1 MAETVRTPR
10 QRRSIDKKK
19 RIIEAGY
26 ALFAQK
32 GYYSTNTAEIA
43 KEAGVS
49 TGIVYGYFRD
59 KRDILIE
66 VMDIYV
72 EQVFRPVLEMFDKL
86 TPPLD
91 FDFILK
97 HAVDSAVKTHKQ
109 NAAIHEALH
118 SLSHTDEAV
127 RLRFIELEDEMTER
141 VAERLN
147 ACGIALPDA
156 KERVHLAK
164 KTVESYA
171 HECVYDKH
179 SYLSYPDMRILVVE
193 MLKGLFVGA

>member
-10 QRRSIDKKK
+10 QQRSIDKKN

-26 ALFAQK
+26 TLFAKK

-66 VMDIYV
+66 VMNIYV
-72 EQVFRPVLEMFDKL
+72 EQVFRPINETFDKL
-86 TPPLD
+86 SPPLD
-91 FDFILK
+91 FDYIIK
-97 HAVDSAVKTHKQ
+97 TAVDGVVKMHKK

-118 SLSHTDEAV
+118 SLSHTDEPV
-127 RLRFIELEDEMTER
+127 RLRFIELEDEMTKQLS
-141 VAERLN
+141 ERLN
-147 ACGIALPDA
+147 ACGIEYPDV
-156 KERVHLAK
+156 KERVHLAI

-179 SYLSYPDMRILVVE
+179 PYLSYPDMRVLVVE
-193 MLKGLFVGA
+193 MLKRLFTGA